1 MATIPLEEIAPGASI
16 RFTVVDGVQY
26 LSIRDF
32 IMHLCDK
39 NQNDTAKVWRNLS
52 EEKKKEVKPF
62 LLNFKF
68 PGQGQQEQPVITF
81 PGAIQLSMSL
91 PGENAK
97 KNRSA
102 MSKILVRYF
111 AGDRSLIKEIE
122 SNAESNDPVAQMAR
136 DSLASEQK
144 DVPLQVSRKREFE
157 QLEYDERV
165 AALERTRAETEKI
178 KADTEKTKADAEKI
192 KADAEKTKADTNA
205 QKLELYASLCGTHP
219 RIDDRARLLFKD
231 VVMNSIAGPAAAG
244 QLQIAAGGPPADD
257 PSLGFLTISTVASK
271 MGYRLDSSQLMKVG
285 MRVKNAYRFKYRED
299 PPKHEQFVNGGV
311 RMVNTYQS
319 RDRDILEKEIHEFVL
334 DNDLD
339 D

>member
-1 MATIPLEEIAPGASI
+1 
-16 RFTVVDGVQY
+16 
-26 LSIRDF
+26 
-32 IMHLCDK
+32 
-39 NQNDTAKVWRNLS
+39 
-52 EEKKKEVKPF
+52 
-62 LLNFKF
+62 
-68 PGQGQQEQPVITF
+68 
-81 PGAIQLSMSL
+81 
-91 PGENAK
+91 
-97 KNRSA
+97 

-111 AGDRSLIKEIE
+111 AGDRSLIKGIE
-122 SNAESNDPVAQMAR
+122 SNAESNDPVARMAK
-136 DSLASEQK
+136 DSLASEQE
-144 DVPLQVSRKREFE
+144 DALQVLRKREFE

-165 AALERTRAETEKI
+165 AALELTRAETDKM
-178 KADTEKTKADAEKI
+178 KADAEKS

-244 QLQIAAGGPPADD
+244 QLQIAAGGPPADG
-257 PSLGFLTISTVASK
+257 PSLGFLNISTVASQ